1 MANKLLILGAAM
13 AHKNKSYNLS
23 GAISKGVDAGL
34 KVLGAGLM
42 AKKKRLDK
50 VRANNDRITSKVTEY
65 LDKFPENPKLEL
77 LPEPIRNLYYNELN
91 NAKSKLGE
99 LYIERGGANA
109 ANYAPGTDGYMEI
122 TSDINNQRSYL
133 DKLYEDAK
141 KFQQINANW
150 FTEHG
155 NISETWKQMNPE
167 LYEAMSNIL
176 DTKNPNYSVALDENN
191 DWVISTDI
199 DNTDYSQITADD
211 DPSTQPQSSKNIK
224 VKLDDLDWDQVAF
237 KEIKYINDTMQASI
251 DNGAKGVEL
260 TAPQINQM
268 ISGFE
273 EMIGNEEGA
282 LYSLMFDKLPIGD
295 MGGKMSI
302 FTDEQFAEDYPNF
315 DIDNPSTY
323 PDFKEMKEKTI
334 NRLVGMM
341 KSENKKSLEGTALD
355 YYNSGTTTQKEQK
368 FKTGASL
375 QSLYQGIMNLK
386 DKPAIEIANYIAN
399 NSVFANKI
407 GGSSKFIMYP
417 VGGAEKQATNSYNI
431 ESEIKAFQ
439 KNPEKIYDLL
449 QLLLAKNDSAS
460 NIALDI
466 DNFKIKVEK
475 QELDFIGGG
484 LRPSATD

>member
-50 VRANNDRITSKVTEY
+50 VRASNDRITGKVTEY
-65 LDKFPENPKLEL
+65 LDKLPKNPKLEL

-109 ANYAPGTDGYMEI
+109 ANYAPGTDGYMEM
-122 TSDINNQRSYL
+122 TSDINNQRSHL
-133 DKLYEDAK
+133 DKLYADAK
-141 KFQQINANW
+141 KFQEINANW
-150 FTEHG
+150 FNEHG

-176 DTKNPNYSVALDENN
+176 NTKNPNYSVTLDENN

-199 DNTDYSQITADD
+199 DNTDYSQITEDD

-224 VKLDDLDWDQVAF
+224 VKLDDLDWEQVAF

-251 DNGAKGVEL
+251 DNGAQGVEL
-260 TAPQINQM
+260 TSPQINQM

-334 NRLVGMM
+334 NRLVEMM
-341 KSENKKSLEGTALD
+341 KSENSKAMNTVKVDREIDTAFEDFSYEVAAFKNGIAKLGNEATKKQIID
-355 YYNSGTTTQKEQK
+355 YIVNKSPYKGEINSSDGNMLLPKTSGLTQ
-368 FKTGASL
+368 SVL
-375 QSLYQGIMNLK
+375 QEFDIGSIV
-386 DKPAIEIANYIAN
+386 DSYIA
-399 NSVFANKI
+399 
-407 GGSSKFIMYP
+407 GGY
-417 VGGAEKQATNSYNI
+417 
-431 ESEIKAFQ
+431 
-439 KNPEKIYDLL
+439 KNPDEII
-449 QLLLAKNDSAS
+449 ST
-460 NIALDI
+460 II
-466 DNFKIKVEK
+466 RET
-475 QELDFIGGG
+475 
-484 LRPSATD
+484 RSATDSKKTPRYLRQYNSLTQDQKNNYYSEGL